1 MNILG
6 EIKTKFLSKDK
17 KVIDKIN
24 SNSRNT
30 ERFRNFIFILVAIVI
45 TLGLVDIF
53 YFQKHKPIHM
63 VVAVPY
69 YDNTNKVN
77 GFITADSD
85 VSANKNTVV
94 VKLVEE
100 AKVIDG
106 SQVILEANSTKELFI
121 MQKEEFLNKKLN
133 NPTNLIRFSSQQ
145 F

>member
-1 MNILG
+1 
-6 EIKTKFLSKDK
+6 
-17 KVIDKIN
+17 
-24 SNSRNT
+24 
-30 ERFRNFIFILVAIVI
+30 
-45 TLGLVDIF
+45 
-53 YFQKHKPIHM
+53 M